1 MRGLDAKQSAE
12 VFNLSRKSAEIAS
25 RSRLTAWLFQS
36 TRARP
41 TSTPG
46 WRLGG
51 GGRLRV
57 GREEA
62 VEEMDGNMAW
72 RFRPWL
78 TVLSVFS
85 QTVPLKVDSGAS
97 GCRTA
102 SSADDRELLYGT
114 VESSC
119 KVSAEST
126 QVAVQRPHP
135 TLFCNG
141 EPYSWST
148 GGHR

>member
-1 MRGLDAKQSAE
+1 M
-12 VFNLSRKSAEIAS
+12 
-25 RSRLTAWLFQS
+25 
-36 TRARP
+36 
-41 TSTPG
+41 
-46 WRLGG
+46 
-51 GGRLRV
+51 
-57 GREEA
+57 
-62 VEEMDGNMAW
+62 EEMDGNMAW

-126 QVAVQRPHP
+126 QVAVWRPHP
-135 TLFCNG
+135 TLFDNG